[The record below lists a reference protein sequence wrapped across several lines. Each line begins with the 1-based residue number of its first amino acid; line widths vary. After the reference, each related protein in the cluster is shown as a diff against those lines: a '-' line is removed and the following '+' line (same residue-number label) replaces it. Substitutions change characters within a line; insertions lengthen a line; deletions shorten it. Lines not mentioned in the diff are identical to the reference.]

1 MYGPIDNTREYATV
15 AIIRYM
21 KLGCPTRKEYED
33 KLRRE
38 VYDRLAGKNPEHI
51 FKAAEIEVRKH
62 RALLEDI
69 DAVNK
74 MFDMLLGNISM
85 SDVDIDTAV
94 KNGTDIANAVNYVY
108 FGLSRVHPSHR
119 RIAGRVREYAMSL
132 PTTERTVYRWLK
144 YARKLFAVNR
154 GLTIE

>member
-1 MYGPIDNTREYATV
+1 MNGPIDNTREYATV

-38 VYDRLAGKNPEHI
+38 VYERLSGKNPEYI
-51 FKAAEIEVRKH
+51 TKVAETEVRKN

-74 MFDMLLGNISM
+74 MFDMLLGNIHLN
-85 SDVDIDTAV
+85 DVDIDTAV

-108 FGLSRVHPSHR
+108 FGLYRVHPSHR
-119 RIAGRVREYAMSL
+119 RIAGRVRAYATSL

-144 YARKLFAVNR
+144 YARKLFAVIR